1 MKHYQLWRFVSFSW
15 GAVLETDPPSKR
27 VLFKKK
33 KANIMRKK
41 IRRGKKCF
49 YHIVLRA
56 INTSKDVPINIVLL
70 GAVRDEN
77 KREKKII
84 FSK

>member
-1 MKHYQLWRFVSFSW
+1 
-15 GAVLETDPPSKR
+15 
-27 VLFKKK
+27 
-33 KANIMRKK
+33 MRKK
-41 IRRGKKCF
+41 RRRRSKKCF

-56 INTSKDVPINIVLL
+56 INTSKDVPINVCVAIGSSSVK
-70 GAVRDEN
+70 DEN